1 MCRLL
6 LKWLFDSLIF
16 IWLKYYIF
24 LFIVLQRLPQ
34 WFSRQRICKRHRERE
49 SDPWVGKI
57 PRRREWQS
65 TPVFL
70 PWESHGQRSLGDYSP
85 KGHKESDM
93 IEWLSTPMST
103 HTHTMLQSGYR
114 KDQTRGEFYIKA
126 CSLLL
131 PLLLMDDSLFLLSSV
146 MEHCRPWSRPLC
158 VYITFPLVGFHCR
171 VLTSQRGNKW
181 QVQVKVASWWQV
193 LGVWC

>member
-1 MCRLL
+1 MVQQA
-6 LKWLFDSLIF
+6 KNM
-16 IWLKYYIF
+16 
-24 LFIVLQRLPQ
+24 QETQ
-34 WFSRQRICKRHRERE
+34 GT
-49 SDPWVGKI
+49 WV
-57 PRRREWQS
+57 W
-65 TPVFL
+65 
-70 PWESHGQRSLGDYSP
+70 SLGWEDP
-85 KGHKESDM
+85 PEKGMAIHPSILALRIPWTEEPRGLQSKGSQRVRYDWVTKHTHEY
-93 IEWLSTPMST
+93 T

-146 MEHCRPWSRPLC
+146 MEHCRPWSQPLC